1 MDVISEA
8 PRKHS
13 VFGVSSDG
21 DWFVRRAG
29 WIGIFDADIHNALS
43 LLKLPSYAK
52 INWTLRILGKRPDG
66 YHEVV
71 TVLQTISLHDELTF
85 EVREDDQIT
94 LTCNDPAIPVDDSN
108 LVVKAA
114 KALNGGGGADITLTK
129 RIPAK
134 GGLGG
139 ASSNAAVTLLAL
151 NHLWRKELSNT
162 DLLNIAGR
170 LGADVPFFLIG
181 GCAEGRGTGTELCPL
196 ADVPEYLI
204 VVTPNA
210 AVSTATA
217 YASLKRGSL
226 TTPDSASIL
235 SSSFARP
242 VSGES
247 GPWSLH
253 NDFEVVIFEIEP
265 EIERAK
271 RALLD
276 AGARGALLAGS
287 GSSVFGIFDD
297 EAARD
302 RALSSLNGEAGWR
315 VFPCHTLSRVEY
327 LQALGPSGFPLLRSL
342 KNWQA
347 DTGA

>member
-1 MDVISEA
+1 M
-8 PRKHS
+8 
-13 VFGVSSDG
+13 
-21 DWFVRRAG
+21 
-29 WIGIFDADIHNALS
+29 
-43 LLKLPSYAK
+43 
-52 INWTLRILGKRPDG
+52 
-66 YHEVV
+66 
-71 TVLQTISLHDELTF
+71 LQSISLSDELSF
-85 EVREDDQIT
+85 EVREEPGIALSCDD
-94 LTCNDPAIPVDDSN
+94 PSIPVDDSN
-108 LVVKAA
+108 LIMEAA
-114 KALNGGGGADITLTK
+114 KALQGQQGVNIHLTK

-151 NHLWRKELSNT
+151 NQLWNRQVENA
-162 DLLNIAGR
+162 DLLRLAAG

-181 GCAEGRGTGTELCPL
+181 GTVEGRGIGTEITEVSDAPRS
-196 ADVPEYLI
+196 YLI

-210 AVSTATA
+210 TVSTAKA
-217 YASLKRGSL
+217 YASL

-235 SSSFARP
+235 SSSFAGP
-242 VSGES
+242 VSGDD
-247 GPWSLH
+247 GQWSLH

-271 RALLD
+271 AALLD

-302 RALSSLNGEAGWR
+302 RALGNLRCEAGWR
-315 VFPCHTLSRVEY
+315 VFSCQTLARAEY
-327 LQALGPSGFPLLRSL
+327 LRAMGPSGFPLLRSL
-342 KNWQA
+342 KNRQS